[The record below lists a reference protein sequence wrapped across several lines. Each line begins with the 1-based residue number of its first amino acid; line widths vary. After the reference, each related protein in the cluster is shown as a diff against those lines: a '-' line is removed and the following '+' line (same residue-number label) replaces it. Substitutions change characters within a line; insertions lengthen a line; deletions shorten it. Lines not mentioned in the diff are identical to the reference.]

1 LRSGDTGGSLVQVE
15 IADRSSCMCLG
26 IPMKVVA
33 VHGFLA
39 RSAWETHDLLL
50 AQEGGA

>member
-1 LRSGDTGGSLVQVE
+1 
-15 IADRSSCMCLG
+15 MCLG
-26 IPMKVVA
+26 VSVKVVA

-39 RSAWETHDLLL
+39 RYAWKSRDLLL